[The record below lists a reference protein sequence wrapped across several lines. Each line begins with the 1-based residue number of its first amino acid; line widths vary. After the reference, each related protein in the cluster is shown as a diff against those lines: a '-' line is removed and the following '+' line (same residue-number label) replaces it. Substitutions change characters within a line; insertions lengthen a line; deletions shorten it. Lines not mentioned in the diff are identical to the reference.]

1 MFDWVVPKGYQNS
14 LTVSRPMLM
23 DAFSIETM
31 HALDV
36 PTDHV
41 SAKVP
46 LRESGEDDS
55 HLFVME
61 PNKDG
66 HKEHHAGKC
75 CTVLMPV

>member
-1 MFDWVVPKGYQNS
+1 MFDWEVPKRYQS
-14 LTVSRPMLM
+14 TLTVGRPVLM
-23 DAFSIETM
+23 DAFHIESM
-31 HALDV
+31 EALDV
-36 PTDHV
+36 PTDNV

-66 HKEHHAGKC
+66 HKDHHAGKC
-75 CTVLMPV
+75 DSLSK